1 MKCQR
6 CGKEVNKSN
15 GYETEDGRAV
25 HHGCAMLM
33 DKMPR
38 KKMRFSLAEMIAAKQ
53 DVDAGN
59 AERDRRHGREPI
71 G

>member
-6 CGKEVNKSN
+6 CGEKVTQGN
-15 GYETEDGRAV
+15 GYETEDGSAV

-38 KKMRFSLAEMIAAKQ
+38 KKMKMSFAEMLAAKK
-53 DVDAGN
+53 DVDAVN
-59 AERDRRHGREPI
+59 AEHDRRHGREPI